1 MQPEKLV
8 KSAKE
13 IQRAVQEKLKERLD
27 EEESMR
33 KSILEQ
39 ENFQKMS
46 KQYGDD
52 DVPYQRRSSSMDP
65 LFKVQDKQ
73 GAPDTLYSD

>member
-1 MQPEKLV
+1 M

-13 IQRAVQEKLKERLD
+13 IQRVVQEKLKERLD

-39 ENFQKMS
+39 ENLEKKS
-46 KQYGDD
+46 KQQGDD
-52 DVPYQRRSSSMDP
+52 DLPYQRRSTSLDP
-65 LFKVQDKQ
+65 SPKVQDKQ
-73 GAPDTLYSD
+73 GASDTLYSD